1 MLFVVAYPPT
11 GSSSTTFSEELEHPE
26 KISRKISRDKEDNQ
40 QQTQPMLGCSKENEK
55 EKRKKTTATTK
66 IHILLSS
73 ES

>member
-1 MLFVVAYPPT
+1 MLFVVEYQPT

-26 KISRKISRDKEDNQ
+26 KISRDKEDNQ

-66 IHILLSS
+66 IHVLLSF
-73 ES
+73 EL

>member
-1 MLFVVAYPPT
+1 MLFVVEYPPT

-26 KISRKISRDKEDNQ
+26 KISRDKEDDQ

-66 IHILLSS
+66 IHILLSF
-73 ES
+73 EL

>member
-1 MLFVVAYPPT
+1 VVAYPPT

-26 KISRKISRDKEDNQ
+26 KISRDKEDNQ

-66 IHILLSS
+66 IQILLSF

>member
-1 MLFVVAYPPT
+1 MLFVVEYLPT
-11 GSSSTTFSEELEHPE
+11 GSSSTTFCEELEHPE
-26 KISRKISRDKEDNQ
+26 KISRDKEDNQ

-66 IHILLSS
+66 IHILLSF